1 MKTIVFAATKGGVG
15 KSTLC
20 FNVAIEASRKH
31 QVLLADL
38 DPQKSLTT
46 IYGRRNELVNPRLV
60 TRINDL
66 GEGVK
71 LLTEAGY
78 GREFIF
84 VDTPGSMIPIIRSA
98 LVAADLIVLPLQP
111 SPLDWDA
118 QEAVADL
125 VESLGLKDRMMVV
138 INRSEGKSDLAKQAA
153 EHFAL
158 RTRFPILEVKH
169 RVDYARGAGIGQ
181 AGFEVNKNKDA
192 AKECRDLWKA
202 MQDAIDTISKS
213 PTPVLTEPTTTKED
227 STDDRRQLH

>member
-20 FNVAIEASRKH
+20 FNVAIEASKQH
-31 QVLLADL
+31 QVLMADL

-46 IYGRRNELVNPRLV
+46 IFGRRAEMLNPRLV
-60 TRINDL
+60 TKVTDL
-66 GEGVK
+66 GESVK

-78 GREFIF
+78 GREFMF
-84 VDTPGSMIPIIRSA
+84 VDTPGSMVPLIRSA

-125 VESLGLKDRMMVV
+125 VDSLGLKDRMMVV
-138 INRSEGKSDLAKQAA
+138 INRTEGKSDLAKMAA

-158 RTRFPILEVKH
+158 RTKFPILEIKH
-169 RVDYARGAGIGQ
+169 RVDYARGAAVGL
-181 AGFEVNKNKDA
+181 AGFEVKQNKDA
-192 AKECRDLWKA
+192 ATECRKLWKA
-202 MQDAIDTISKS
+202 MQDALATIAKTSTVAKD
-213 PTPVLTEPTTTKED
+213 K
-227 STDDRRQLH
+227 TDDRPSIH